1 MKEPPSYQQAFMHSI
16 EMTVLRIREE
26 FPKLLDEDVAYA
38 FEQLTKLLPT
48 TGQGKG
54 SRRAL
59 VHIGK
64 AAGTHRRNTQHY

>member
-54 SRRAL
+54 S
-59 VHIGK
+59 
-64 AAGTHRRNTQHY
+64 